1 MEQTALRP
9 KPMPGEPGA
18 GAVRERARPQP
29 VNRRGRR
36 FTAAVCGLVAGLVLL
51 LAGVG
56 LGAVGATV
64 IGVSRL
70 AEAQHLE
77 GAAGVAGAAVAAGQ
91 APPAVSGPGGRASAA
106 SPAPAPVGPAL
117 GLEAVDDDGPGAR
130 VVGVHVPG
138 PAYSAGLVRGD
149 VLLVF
154 GRTRIDSAADLARA
168 VAGTGPGHRV
178 VLTVRHPGG
187 GYQQLHVTPGVLT

>member
-9 KPMPGEPGA
+9 KPLPGGEPGA
-18 GAVRERARPQP
+18 GAARERVRPQP
-29 VNRRGRR
+29 GNRRGRR

-64 IGVSRL
+64 IGMSRL
-70 AEAQHLE
+70 AEVQRL
-77 GAAGVAGAAVAAGQ
+77 AGTAGAAAAAGQ
-91 APPAVSGPGGRASAA
+91 APPARSGPAGRTPAA
-106 SPAPAPVGPAL
+106 SDAPAPVGPAL

-154 GRTRIDSAADLARA
+154 DGTRIDSAADLARA
-168 VAGTGPGHRV
+168 VAGAGPGHRV